1 MTEQTTPASG
11 NSGANLKLIIAASVA
26 GVLLAGIAGFM
37 IYSSVCP
44 CDRTPGGFLFGDR
57 VEEPVTDWRFAN
69 DVPLCQLQIYAGIR
83 PHAINLN
90 CMSTPEGEL
99 YLSCSVC
106 TTKYWAGH
114 VGANERAVM
123 RLEGK
128 TYPVRLNRV
137 QDPAEMD
144 RAWNARVD
152 KLQVHGG
159 GPYNPVP
166 DPDAQ
171 RPDHWWTF
179 HVESRS

>member
-1 MTEQTTPASG
+1 MTADSEPTRRL
-11 NSGANLKLIIAASVA
+11 NLKLLLGIGAASLVAVFVA
-26 GVLLAGIAGFM
+26 GFL

-44 CDRTPGGFLFGDR
+44 CDRVPGGFLFGDR
-57 VEEPVTDWRFAN
+57 AQESVADWRFAN

-90 CMSTPEGEL
+90 CMSTPQGDL

-106 TTKYWAGH
+106 TQKYWASK
-114 VGANERAVM
+114 VDNNERAVM
-123 RLEGK
+123 RLNGI
-128 TYPVRLNRV
+128 TYPVVLNRV
-137 QDPAEMD
+137 QDEKEMD
-144 RAWNARVD
+144 RAWAARVE

-171 RPDHWWTF
+171 RPGHWWTF
-179 HVESRS
+179 RVESRS